1 MVAIAQLQQRSSAL
15 RAGSRSSARSRA
27 ARLVPAAGPPSR
39 QFRTI
44 REDIDKKRLEKQ
56 LGSQGAAKPPPRPA
70 AAEEPAGP
78 NMAVGAAIAVLL
90 PILGFWLLSR

>member
-1 MVAIAQLQQRSSAL
+1 MP
-15 RAGSRSSARSRA
+15 A
-27 ARLVPAAGPPSR
+27 ARPPSR

-56 LGSQGAAKPPPRPA
+56 LGTQEAAKSPPRPA

-78 NMAVGAAIAVLL
+78 NLAIGAALAVLI
-90 PILGFWLLSR
+90 PAIGFWLLTKQ